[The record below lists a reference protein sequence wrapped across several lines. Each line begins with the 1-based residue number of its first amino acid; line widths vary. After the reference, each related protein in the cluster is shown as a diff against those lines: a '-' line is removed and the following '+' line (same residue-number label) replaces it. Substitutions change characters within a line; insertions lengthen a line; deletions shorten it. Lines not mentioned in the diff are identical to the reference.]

1 MRGKL
6 HLNKMKK
13 LLLLTLIGCSQATS
27 PPDSG
32 TPKVVKSDVLK
43 HPGERTYLM
52 YCASCHGY
60 NGQGNNGLGA
70 DFVNDKSRLAKP
82 DAELIDDI
90 RNGEGRMPAWGGIL
104 SDQEIRDVLA
114 YIRHKFGEKSQS
126 D

>member
-1 MRGKL
+1 
-6 HLNKMKK
+6 MKK

-32 TPKVVKSDVLK
+32 TPKVVKPDVPK

-52 YCASCHGY
+52 YCTSCHGY

-70 DFVNDKSRLAKP
+70 DFVNDKTRLAKP
-82 DAELIDDI
+82 DAELINDI
-90 RNGEGRMPAWGGIL
+90 RNGEGRMPAWRGIL

-114 YIRHKFGEKSQS
+114 YIRHEFGEKSKS

>member
-1 MRGKL
+1 
-6 HLNKMKK
+6 MKRT
-13 LLLLTLIGCSQATS
+13 LLSLLVLTWLGCDTPAQVADVGASVNS
-27 PPDSG
+27 PVTVPA
-32 TPKVVKSDVLK
+32 
-43 HPGERTYLM
+43 HPGKRTYLM
-52 YCASCHGY
+52 YCTSCHGS

-90 RNGEGRMPAWGGIL
+90 RNGEGRMPAWGSIL

-114 YIRHKFGEKSQS
+114 YIRHEFGDKSKS